1 MAAQDPQSRRWSL
14 TINNPKDCGLDHDTI
29 IEKLHLF
36 HPRYFCLADEIGESG
51 TYHTHIYLFSHSPIR
66 FSTVKNRFPP
76 ALPARCPASR
86 QFP

>member
-29 IEKLHLF
+29 IERLHLF

-51 TYHTHIYLFSHSPIR
+51 TYHTHIYTNTNPTCAFRWKGVIEI
-66 FSTVKNRFPP
+66 V
-76 ALPARCPASR
+76 
-86 QFP
+86 